1 MIDFIYDINRKNIY
15 IYCEIEEY
23 CHKIEKWLSAYDI
36 ISSNKYNS
44 YIKIYK
50 NKVVWNIDGVEKI
63 IHNKIKH
70 TDLYPLFYNLIA
82 NAVLDDDNILLHS
95 AILWYNNSGILVVG
109 DFDSGKTT
117 LCLKAMEN
125 SVEVVSADQTHLC
138 YVKNKI
144 MLKCGSLYMKI
155 NRDNKVI
162 SGLTESEVE
171 IKLIINLVGVCDN
184 GKLYFDVVDN
194 KEHIVKKLFKFC
206 TWHSDIPLFTKTEM
220 LVIDRIKIY
229 KWLSRINI
237 PFYNVRGDSKN
248 IIIKIKE
255 ILK

>member
-1 MIDFIYDINRKNIY
+1 MIDFIYNINNKNIY
-15 IYCEIEEY
+15 IHCEIEEY

-36 ISSNKYNS
+36 ISSNKYSS

-50 NKVVWNIDGVEKI
+50 NKTVWNIGGIEKI
-63 IHNKIKH
+63 INNKIKH

-82 NAVLDDDNILLHS
+82 NAVLDDDNVLLHS
-95 AILWYNNSGILVVG
+95 AVLCYNNVGILVVG

-125 SVEVVSADQTHLC
+125 NVEVVSADQTHLG

-144 MLKCGSLYMKI
+144 MLRRGSLYMRI
-155 NRDNKVI
+155 GEDNEVFLSPAK
-162 SGLTESEVE
+162 SEIE

-184 GKLYFDVVDN
+184 GKLYFDVINN
-194 KEHIVKKLFKFC
+194 KEHIIKKMFKFC
-206 TWHSDIPLFTKTEM
+206 TWHSDIPLFTETEM
-220 LVIDRIKIY
+220 LNIDRTKIY

-255 ILK
+255 VLK